1 MRTQAFRRYLGSF
14 VAVLALLSCSRSS
27 GPAAAR
33 PKPVTHT
40 VTIEAVR
47 FNPET
52 LTVNAGDS
60 VVWVNKDPFPHTVK
74 SGAAFESPTIQASQ
88 SWTHAL
94 EARGEFAYI
103 CTLHPTMKAMV
114 KVQ

>member
-1 MRTQAFRRYLGSF
+1 MV
-14 VAVLALLSCSRSS
+14 VAALALLSCSRSP
-27 GPAAAR
+27 GAAAAR

-47 FNPET
+47 FEPET
-52 LTVNAGDS
+52 LTINAGDS

-74 SGAAFESPTIQASQ
+74 SGAAFESQPIQASQ
-88 SWTHAL
+88 SWTHML

-103 CTLHPTMKAMV
+103 CTLHPTMKAV
-114 KVQ
+114 VRVQ